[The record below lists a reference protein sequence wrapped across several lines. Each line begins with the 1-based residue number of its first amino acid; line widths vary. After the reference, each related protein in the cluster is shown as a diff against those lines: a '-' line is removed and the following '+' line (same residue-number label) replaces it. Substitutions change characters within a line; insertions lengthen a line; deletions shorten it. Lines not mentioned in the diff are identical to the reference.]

1 MCNFGKCVDAE
12 IDKKRFIG
20 STIAGMQK
28 ERYYTQENIQKK
40 SHEMLA
46 SVEKFRFRRTNIEFC
61 PQKAALL
68 VLDMQEYFL
77 QEDSHAFVPSAPAI
91 IPGINKLITVFEAV
105 ERPVITTRHINT
117 KEDAGMMSK
126 WWRDLIVSQ
135 SAYSHN
141 IASKKTQNSIEITK
155 TQYDAFY
162 QTELEGTLHNF
173 DISQVIICGVMT
185 HLCCETTARSAFM
198 RGFEVFF
205 TVDGT
210 ATYNE
215 ELHRASLLTLSHGFA
230 VPVLIEEL
238 LRTMEAGTNEA

>member
-1 MCNFGKCVDAE
+1 
-12 IDKKRFIG
+12 
-20 STIAGMQK
+20 
-28 ERYYTQENIQKK
+28 
-40 SHEMLA
+40 MLA
-46 SVEKFRFRRTNIEFC
+46 SVESIRRRHANILFQPER
-61 PQKAALL
+61 AALL

-77 QEDSHAFVPSAPAI
+77 QANSHAFVPSAQAI
-91 IPGINKLITVFEAV
+91 VPGINRIIAAYSRLNYLVVF
-105 ERPVITTRHINT
+105 TRHLNAL
-117 KEDAGMMSK
+117 EDAGMMAS
-126 WWRDLIVSQ
+126 WWRDLINPL

-141 IASKKTQNSIEITK
+141 IKLTKASNIMKINK

-162 QTELEGTLHNF
+162 HTELEGTLRNF
-173 DISQVIICGVMT
+173 NISQVVICGVMT

-230 VPVLIEEL
+230 IPVLIEEL
-238 LRTMEAGTNEA
+238 LQKMGNNEA